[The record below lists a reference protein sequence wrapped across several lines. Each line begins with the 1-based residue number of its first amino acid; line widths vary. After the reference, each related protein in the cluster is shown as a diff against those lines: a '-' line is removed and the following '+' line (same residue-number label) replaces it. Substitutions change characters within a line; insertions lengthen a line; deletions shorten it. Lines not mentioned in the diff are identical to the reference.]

1 MSAYP
6 EPSTGE
12 IRNAAKLSLTNA
24 AIEKRP
30 FRILPVTAFR
40 AHHRLDYDIA
50 VSLHRGLAFAA

>member
-1 MSAYP
+1 MTGIGSLSAVGDSR
-6 EPSTGE
+6 ENVG
-12 IRNAAKLSLTNA
+12 LSALDTL
-24 AIEKRP
+24 KRP